1 MDGLSLPDHGA
12 GSQLLHVSAPTIW
25 RKATSPCRPR
35 EWEAPGCCCDAGMF
49 RTCHMPDAQCC
60 CLPIFGT
67 VNPPAA
73 PSKRNAYSSAL
84 YSAATIIAVVVI
96 RYSVTLPG
104 EPDFKRR
111 LTAVESLAFR
121 ARVDVQQIKSTEDVD
136 VELEAAK
143 QHGSPSVIDRLRAAG
158 LALTITHIAAMRNR
172 LVWLPRPA
180 QSGSERSAFPIRARR
195 IA

>member
-1 MDGLSLPDHGA
+1 MLLSTNLRNGQSTGSA
-12 GSQLLHVSAPTIW
+12 G
-25 RKATSPCRPR
+25 
-35 EWEAPGCCCDAGMF
+35 
-49 RTCHMPDAQCC
+49 
-60 CLPIFGT
+60 
-67 VNPPAA
+67 
-73 PSKRNAYSSAL
+73 KRNAYSSAL

-158 LALTITHIAAMRNR
+158 LHPVNDPHR
-172 LVWLPRPA
+172 
-180 QSGSERSAFPIRARR
+180 QSLI
-195 IA
+195 